1 MEITVVVGSATVVA
15 ENEAHHV
22 KALAVPSSVIC
33 IIIMSPA
40 TGVPERFVVNDV
52 IACAKPVIVNMSP
65 LSVFIV
71 GVADC
76 VVDTTRLVIR
86 LFVRVDVELMVGIV
100 TPSTAITPADTREIV
115 ASEAFQSSMFPVVVR
130 FATKAFPESST
141 VAEEFCISF
150 PVVESKR
157 AIALSV
163 EDAGQTTS
171 HEPLA
176 VLAIVTTPSA
186 PVPVVVSVI
195 LLPSTSFTLPP
206 EAESVTVWEVP
217 SDEFVIVWFPVFVPL
232 VFPMTTA

>member
-86 LFVRVDVELMVGIV
+86 LFVRVDVELMVGTV
-100 TPSTAITPADTREIV
+100 TPSTAITPADTLDMVVSVACPSSMLHVVVEFVVPFEIV
-115 ASEAFQSSMFPVVVR
+115 PEKVVFQFFNTVIASLLAPVHVPFQTTSS
-130 FATKAFPESST
+130 
-141 VAEEFCISF
+141 
-150 PVVESKR
+150 
-157 AIALSV
+157 LSV
-163 EDAGQTTS
+163 EIGFDAS
-171 HEPLA
+171 HA
-176 VLAIVTTPSA
+176 H
-186 PVPVVVSVI
+186 VVANIQRTVS
-195 LLPSTSFTLPP
+195 P
-206 EAESVTVWEVP
+206 
-217 SDEFVIVWFPVFVPL
+217 
-232 VFPMTTA
+232 